1 MRTKTLLSVAIAG
14 LLMVLGV
21 PFATA
26 DRVKTTQTTKVMKRP
41 GEKSAVVTRVKAG
54 RTLTVIATQGRWMKV
69 RVNGRTGWVARSTVK
84 SASAREVPRNTR
96 RRPFVD
102 GRSTRRGWSG
112 EAPDDRVGGDAID
125 EDEDEAEIEEDDDEE
140 AERPRK
146 KAKKARVRDDD
157 DDEDEDEDSE
167 DEDDEEELADEDCE
181 DDECEEEAPA
191 EPKERVVMVTAD
203 KAKLRSKPS
212 KKGKSQG
219 RVKKGAKLVVL
230 EQQDDWMLVED
241 PEEGD
246 SGWIRTA
253 EVWEPGMRA
262 KRAIRAEARLGFDR
276 MSTLFASTSDEPLGN
291 YKIDAA
297 AAAVSLRGDVI
308 MKQGPKYLIG
318 AELRYDLGKSTP
330 GIRYSDGTDAVDI
343 PYTTHEID
351 LRLVGGY
358 DFHHKTGAA
367 AYGRLGYHYGMF
379 AVANVGDFTKNLAKL
394 PSETL
399 SGPTIGV
406 GAEAP
411 KIAEKVGAR
420 FQADYLVMGK
430 RAQTVGLEDG
440 DLSTVKALWAGL
452 IVTYQWKPSMTI
464 DFGYGYEWSKTVW
477 TGLAEGSMRGHNAES
492 AARKDVTHG
501 VLVGIAKTF

>member
-14 LLMVLGV
+14 LLMVLVV
-21 PFATA
+21 PFAAA

-112 EAPDDRVGGDAID
+112 EAPDDRVGGDAIE
-125 EDEDEAEIEEDDDEE
+125 EDEDEEE

-146 KAKKARVRDDD
+146 KAKRSKARVEDDD
-157 DDEDEDEDSE
+157 EDFEDEDEDEEVAESDCDE
-167 DEDDEEELADEDCE
+167 DEEDC
-181 DDECEEEAPA
+181 EEAPA

-203 KAKLRSKPS
+203 KAKLRAKPS
-212 KKGKSQG
+212 KKGKAEG
-219 RVKKGAKLVVL
+219 RVKKGARLVVL
-230 EQQDDWMLVED
+230 EEKDDWMYVED
-241 PEEGD
+241 PEEGEA
-246 SGWIRTA
+246 GWIRTA
-253 EVWEPGMRA
+253 EVWEPGMRP
-262 KRAIRAEARLGFDR
+262 KRVIRVDGRLGFER
-276 MSTLFASTSDEPLGN
+276 LGTVFASTSTEELGN
-291 YKIDAA
+291 YKISAA
-297 AAAVSLRGDVI
+297 AAAVSLRADMIQKYGE
-308 MKQGPKYLIG
+308 KYLIG
-318 AELRYDLGKSTP
+318 GELRYDLSKSTP
-330 GIRYSDGTDAVDI
+330 GIRYSDGTNAADI
-343 PYTTHEID
+343 PFTTHDID
-351 LRLVGGY
+351 LRAIAGY

-379 AVANVGDFTKNLAKL
+379 SVANVGDFTKNLARL

-411 KIAEKVGAR
+411 RVAEKVGAR
-420 FQADYLVMGK
+420 FQADYLAMGK
-430 RAQTVGLEDG
+430 RAQTKGLEDG
-440 DLSTVKALWAGL
+440 EVSTVKALWAGL
-452 IVTYQWKPSMTI
+452 VVNYQWKPNMTI
-464 DFGYGYEWSKTVW
+464 DFAYGYEWSKTVW
-477 TGLAEGSMRGHNAES
+477 SGVATGSMRGHNADS
-492 AARKDVTHG
+492 AARKDVIHG
-501 VLVGIAKTF
+501 ALVGIARTF

>member
-14 LLMVLGV
+14 LLMVLVV
-21 PFATA
+21 PFAAA

-112 EAPDDRVGGDAID
+112 EAPDDRVGGDAIEDD
-125 EDEDEAEIEEDDDEE
+125 EDEEIEDDEEE

-146 KAKKARVRDDD
+146 KAKKSRPRVE
-157 DDEDEDEDSE
+157 DDEEDFE
-167 DEDDEEELADEDCE
+167 DEDDDEELAEEDCE
-181 DDECEEEAPA
+181 DDECEEEEAPA

-203 KAKLRSKPS
+203 KAKLRAKPS
-212 KKGKSQG
+212 KKGKAQG
-219 RVKKGAKLVVL
+219 RVKKGTRLVVL
-230 EQQDDWMLVED
+230 EEKKDWMLVTD

-246 SGWIRTA
+246 EGWIRTA
-253 EVWEPGMRA
+253 EVWEPGMRP
-262 KRAIRAEARLGFDR
+262 KRAIRAEARLGFER
-276 MSTLFASTSDEPLGN
+276 LSTLFVSPSTAELGN
-291 YKIDAA
+291 YRIAA
-297 AAAVSLRGDVI
+297 AAASVSLRGDI
-308 MKQGPKYLIG
+308 IQKQGDKYLIG

-330 GIRYSDGTDAVDI
+330 GIRYSDGTNAVDI
-343 PYTTHEID
+343 PYTTHDID
-351 LRLVGGY
+351 ARLVGGY

-367 AYGRLGYHYGMF
+367 AFGRLGYHYGMF

-411 KIAEKVGAR
+411 RIAEKIGAR
-420 FQADYLVMGK
+420 LQADYLTMGK
-430 RAQTVGLEDG
+430 RAQTKGLEDG
-440 DLSTVKALWAGL
+440 AVSAVKALWAGL
-452 IVTYQWKPSMTI
+452 VVTYQWKPSMTI
-464 DFGYGYEWSKTVW
+464 DFAYGYEWSKTTWQGV
-477 TGLAEGSMRGHNAES
+477 APGSMRGHDAES

-501 VLVGIAKTF
+501 VLVGIAKSF

>member
-1 MRTKTLLSVAIAG
+1 
-14 LLMVLGV
+14 MVLVV
-21 PFATA
+21 PFAAA

-112 EAPDDRVGGDAID
+112 EAPDDRVGGDAT
-125 EDEDEAEIEEDDDEE
+125 EDDEEMEEDEE

-146 KAKKARVRDDD
+146 KAKKQPRRDDD
-157 DDEDEDEDSE
+157 EEEDF
-167 DEDDEEELADEDCE
+167 EDDEEEMAEEDCE

-203 KAKLRSKPS
+203 KAKLRAKPS

-219 RVKKGAKLVVL
+219 RVKKGMKLVVL

-241 PEEGD
+241 PEEGE
-246 SGWIRTA
+246 SGWISTK

-262 KRAIRAEARLGFDR
+262 KRAIRAEARLGFER
-276 MSTLFASTSDEPLGN
+276 LSTLFASSSEEALGN
-291 YKIDAA
+291 YKIQAA
-297 AAAVSLRGDVI
+297 AAAVSLRADI
-308 MKQGPKYLIG
+308 IQKQGEKYLIG
-318 AELRYDLGKSTP
+318 GELRYDLGKSTP
-330 GIRYSDGTDAVDI
+330 GIRYSDGTNAVDI
-343 PYTTHEID
+343 PYTTHDID
-351 LRLVGGY
+351 ARLIGGY

-399 SGPTIGV
+399 SGPTIGI

-411 KIAEKVGAR
+411 RIAEKVGAR
-420 FQADYLVMGK
+420 FQADYLAMGK
-430 RAQTVGLEDG
+430 RAQTKGLEDG
-440 DLSTVKALWAGL
+440 EVSAVKALWAGL
-452 IVTYQWKPSMTI
+452 VVNYQWKPDMTI
-464 DFGYGYEWSKTVW
+464 DFAYGYEWSKTVW
-477 TGLAEGSMRGHNAES
+477 QGVATGSMRGHNAES

-501 VLVGIAKTF
+501 VLVGIAKSF